1 MSQPQPG
8 PIPLRIQGL
17 LLAFFLSAFAKIGQI
32 TIIGKQVYDLTGREL
47 DLGLIGLAEFLPAM
61 LVAPVAGAIADR
73 VDRRRM
79 FALALS
85 GEAVVSALLFW
96 YASTDPTS
104 VLPIFWL
111 VFTFG
116 VCQGFTAPSGRALP
130 ADMSPPGML
139 PRVVALQHVAFQAGL
154 IAGPVAFGFLFVA
167 AEPLPYLVAAVSLA
181 AGVLVLS
188 AIPSAPVRRLETVG
202 ARQAVVD
209 AIEGMWFIRRT
220 PVLFGAIS
228 LDLFAVLFGGAV
240 ALLPA
245 IAEDRLGVGAVG
257 LGWLRAAVGIGAGIV
272 AVTLSFRPVQRHV
285 GRTLLTVV
293 AIFGIG
299 TIVLGLSRNYAVAF
313 ISIMVL
319 AGADAVSM
327 FIRFTIVPL
336 ATPEDMRGRV
346 LALENVFIGASNELG
361 AFESGVTAALLG
373 LTGAIVF
380 GGVGTLVVVGV
391 WAVLFPALRDVDRFE
406 EATAGAAPEP

>member
-1 MSQPQPG
+1 MAQPTPG
-8 PIPLRIQGL
+8 RIPLRIKGL
-17 LLAFFLSAFAKIGQI
+17 LIALFLSTFAKIGQI
-32 TIIGKQVYDLTGREL
+32 TIIGKQVYDMTGREL

-61 LVAPVAGAIADR
+61 LVAPLAGALADR

-79 FALALS
+79 FGFALS
-85 GEAVVSALLFW
+85 GEATVSALLFW
-96 YASTDPTS
+96 YASTGPTS

-111 VFTFG
+111 VFLFG
-116 VCQGFTAPSGRALP
+116 ICSGFTAPSGRALP
-130 ADMSPPGML
+130 IDMSPTAL
-139 PRVVALQHVAFQAGL
+139 VPRVVALNHVAFQAGL
-154 IAGPVAFGFLFVA
+154 IAGPVAFGFLFVIG
-167 AEPLPYLVAAVSLA
+167 EPIPYLVAALGLA
-181 AGVLVLS
+181 AAVLILVV
-188 AIPSAPVRRLETVG
+188 IPSAPVKRLETVG
-202 ARQAVVD
+202 IRQAVVD
-209 AIEGMWFIRRT
+209 AILGMRFIRRT

-272 AVTLSFRPVQRHV
+272 AVALSIRPIQRNI

-293 AIFGIG
+293 AIFGVG
-299 TIVLGLSRNYAVAF
+299 TIVLGFSRNYVVAF
-313 ISIMVL
+313 IAIMVL

-336 ATPEDMRGRV
+336 ATPENMRGRV
-346 LALENVFIGASNELG
+346 MAIENVFIGASNELG

-380 GGVGTLVVVGV
+380 GGIGTLAMVAL
-391 WAVLFPALRDVDRFE
+391 WAVLFPALRDLDRFDE
-406 EATAGAAPEP
+406 VSTSTQVE